1 MLDKAREHLTSAELL
16 HQHGQYRDA
25 VSRAYYTS
33 FSAMYALVG
42 EPPRG
47 TWEHPGLR
55 GMFVQQLG
63 AHGVAVDACRRLRR
77 RIRLL
82 HDARRDADY
91 TTLAIDVT
99 ISQEALA
106 IAREVIE
113 MVRRYTQL

>member
-1 MLDKAREHLTSAELL
+1 MLDKAQEHLTSADLL

-25 VSRAYYTS
+25 VSRAYYAS
-33 FSAMYALVG
+33 FSAMYAFVG

-47 TWEHPGLR
+47 SWEHPGLR
-55 GMFVQQLG
+55 GTFVQQLG
-63 AHGVAVDACRRLRR
+63 ARGVAVDTCRRLRR

-99 ISQEALA
+99 TSQEALA
-106 IAREVIE
+106 IAQEIFEV
-113 MVRRYTQL
+113 VRRYTQP